1 VGSGVGSAV
10 GSGVGSTGGVEGSA
24 LGAGSS
30 SGGLTA
36 MTPAGATIANVR
48 SAICNQISSRR
59 TRPARRWTASNRN
72 IDPNSPAPAKVP
84 TTFVER
90 AVCGMTRPK

>member
-1 VGSGVGSAV
+1 V
-10 GSGVGSTGGVEGSA
+10 GSA
-24 LGAGSS
+24 LGGGSS
-30 SGGLTA
+30 DDPGWTA
-36 MTPAGATIANVR
+36 IAPVGATIANVR
-48 SAICNQISSRR
+48 SAICSQISSRR
-59 TRPARRWTASNRN
+59 TRPARRWTASNPN